1 MDPEAPYQ
9 RPASEWRE
17 DEEDDE
23 EDGLQ
28 MKPCTKNKK
37 QTVGVIVEGGQLTV
51 NQGLHTAKVCRMMK
65 PSTKGE
71 VDRWSV

>member
-1 MDPEAPYQ
+1 MQFKCILTNVLLRSAEDEEEYEMDPEAPYQ

-37 QTVGVIVEGGQLTV
+37 
-51 NQGLHTAKVCRMMK
+51 
-65 PSTKGE
+65 
-71 VDRWSV
+71 